1 MERKESLKLPGKKS
15 VLQRLRAQYR
25 HTVASVR
32 FDPMSL
38 LRVVMNES
46 HPRSSV
52 FGLHAGLVHDTRFD
66 AVHQLEG
73 KEWNSRIPNKLG
85 SQAENV
91 YRYKFPTVSD
101 WWVSVCKQS
110 IARSLGSFSDQAKR

>member
-1 MERKESLKLPGKKS
+1 
-15 VLQRLRAQYR
+15 
-25 HTVASVR
+25 
-32 FDPMSL
+32 
-38 LRVVMNES
+38 MNES
-46 HPRSSV
+46 
-52 FGLHAGLVHDTRFD
+52 FGLHAGLVPDTHFD

-101 WWVSVCKQS
+101 RWVSVCKQP
-110 IARSLGSFSDQAKR
+110 IARILGSFSDRAKRSHTEQIYVTGSITESEGGGGGG